1 MKTLFV
7 EHDPYTGYITEYA
20 TDGKVLQERT
30 TVDVAASRSVAD
42 HTAALANDT
51 DYSKR
56 GIKADWWHVGT
67 IPAEVQLEWLTQGYD
82 ITKMTTQ
89 EIMQKL
95 RHPDYARLRATSGKF

>member
-7 EHDPYTGYITEYA
+7 EHDPYTGYITEYL
-20 TDGKVLQERT
+20 TDGKSLQERT
-30 TVDVAASRSVAD
+30 TVDVAASRAVAD

-56 GIKADWWHVGT
+56 GIRNDWWHVGT
-67 IPAEVQLEWLTQGYD
+67 IPAEVQLEWLIKGYD
-82 ITKMTTQ
+82 ITRMTTQ

-95 RHPDYARLRATSGKF
+95 RHPDYARLRATSGRF

>member
-7 EHDPYTGYITEYA
+7 EHDPYSGFITEYL

-30 TVDVAASRSVAD
+30 TVDVAASRAVVD
-42 HTAALANDT
+42 HTSKLQNDT

-56 GIKADWWHVGT
+56 GIKNDWWHVAT

-82 ITKMTTQ
+82 IMKMSTK
-89 EIMQKL
+89 EIMTKL
-95 RHPDYARLRATSGKF
+95 RHPDYAKLRATSGRF

>member
-30 TVDVAASRSVAD
+30 TVDVAASRAVVD
-42 HTAALANDT
+42 HTAALARDT

-56 GIKADWWHVGT
+56 AINSDCCQVGT

-89 EIMQKL
+89 EIMSKL
-95 RHPDYARLRATSGKF
+95 RHPDYARLRATSGRF